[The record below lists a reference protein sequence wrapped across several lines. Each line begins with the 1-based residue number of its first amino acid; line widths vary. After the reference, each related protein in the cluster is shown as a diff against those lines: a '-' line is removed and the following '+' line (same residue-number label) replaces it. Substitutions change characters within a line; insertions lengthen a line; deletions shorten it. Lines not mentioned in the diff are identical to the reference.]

1 MGDYMRRQEIKNKAK
16 EIVNNRIWDFWK
28 PLIVYYFIAMVIE
41 LILLR
46 FIEVNKYQSMIVTT
60 VINILLLPVL
70 LGVNKYHL
78 GIVRGENVDLGLLKN
93 YFGEALKLVGLYLL
107 IELLTFGGFILL
119 IIPGVI
125 VALSL
130 MFVYYVYLDYK
141 LGIIGSIKKSFEL
154 TKGHRW
160 DLFVLMLSFIGWI
173 VLSIF
178 TFGVLLIWVVPYL
191 IASMI
196 LFYEELRKNN

>member
-1 MGDYMRRQEIKNKAK
+1 
-16 EIVNNRIWDFWK
+16 
-28 PLIVYYFIAMVIE
+28 
-41 LILLR
+41 
-46 FIEVNKYQSMIVTT
+46 MIVTT

-78 GIVRGENVDLGLLKN
+78 GIVRGESVDLGLLKN

-141 LGIIGSIKKSFEL
+141 LGIIDSIKKSFEL

-196 LFYEELRKNN
+196 LFYEQLKNSK

>member
-78 GIVRGENVDLGLLKN
+78 CIVRGESVDLGLLKN

-196 LFYEELRKNN
+196 LFYEQLKK

>member
-1 MGDYMRRQEIKNKAK
+1 MGDYMRRQEIKKKAK

-78 GIVRGENVDLGLLKN
+78 GIVRGESVDLGLLKN

-196 LFYEELRKNN
+196 LFYEQLKK

>member
-78 GIVRGENVDLGLLKN
+78 GIVRGESVDLGLLKN

-196 LFYEELRKNN
+196 LFYEQLKK

>member
-1 MGDYMRRQEIKNKAK
+1 MGDYMRRQEIKKKAK

-78 GIVRGENVDLGLLKN
+78 GIVRGESVDLGLLKN

-173 VLSIF
+173 VLSI
-178 TFGVLLIWVVPYL
+178 TIKGLP
-191 IASMI
+191 IAFNSSI
-196 LFYEELRKNN
+196 TLSSASK